1 MTSGWESLG
10 AAIRRLLGALAVIA
24 ALAAMGSA
32 DEAGS
37 TPVPL
42 IFDTDLGNDV
52 DDAMALAVIHAL
64 ADRGQCELLAVT
76 VTKHNAY
83 AGPCV
88 DLLNT
93 FYGRPDVPIGTVRN
107 GMAPEDGKYI
117 RQLVTARDAG
127 RPRYPHDLTA
137 GADAP
142 EAVGLLRRILARQ
155 PDRSAVV
162 VQVGFS
168 TNLARLLD
176 SKPDG
181 HSPLDG
187 KTLVKKKVKL
197 LSIMAGA
204 FTSELAA
211 KRFCE
216 YNVKI
221 DVPNAR
227 KVIHQ
232 WPTPVVFSGWEIGH
246 AIQYPSPSIL
256 EDYRYARHHPVAE
269 AYDLYRGRKNPQPTY
284 DLTSVLYAARPDRGY
299 FNLSPPGR
307 VTVEDDGFVRFHPEA
322 NGLHRYL
329 IVTPEQVARVREA
342 LVMLTSQPPS
352 AGAARVPAAR

>member
-1 MTSGWESLG
+1 VNYSSNRFG
-10 AAIRRLLGALAVIA
+10 ALRRRLLAVVA
-24 ALAAMGSA
+24 VLAAVSGFA
-32 DEAGS
+32 TAGEPGPQ
-37 TPVPL
+37 PVAM

-76 VTKHNAY
+76 VTKDNPY

-88 DLLNT
+88 DLINT
-93 FYGRPDVPIGTVRN
+93 FYGRPEIAIGTVRD
-107 GMAPEDGKYI
+107 GMAPQDGKYI
-117 RQLVTARDAG
+117 RQLATAGGDG
-127 RPRYPHDLTA
+127 RPRYAHDLA
-137 GADAP
+137 HGADAP
-142 EAVGLLRRILARQ
+142 EAVGLLRKTLAGR
-155 PDRSAVV
+155 PDGSVV
-162 VQVGFS
+162 IVQVGFS

-176 SKPDG
+176 SRPDG
-181 HSPLDG
+181 NSPLDG
-187 KTLVKKKVKL
+187 KSLVQQKVKL

-204 FTSELAA
+204 FTPELAA
-211 KRFCE
+211 KHFCE

-246 AIQYPSPSIL
+246 AIQYPAESVL
-256 EDYRYARHHPVAE
+256 EDFGCVKHHPIAE

-284 DLTSVLYAARPDRGY
+284 DLTSVLYAVRPDRGY
-299 FNLSPPGR
+299 FDLSPPGR
-307 VTVEDDGFVRFHPEA
+307 VTVEDDGFVRFQPEA
-322 NGLHRYL
+322 NGPHRYL
-329 IVTPEQVARVREA
+329 IATPEQVVRVQEA

-352 AGAARVPAAR
+352 HPIRSGQ